1 MQRQAPISTR
11 GQPSAVGAG
20 LCNPPHP
27 GRAGSRRA
35 HRTPGRRLPHRLRR
49 RLCDAEGA
57 DAFGG
62 RGAAARCAL
71 PGRCGVAAGEPW
83 IPVPLSRRPGQRAA
97 GGVRCLSEEGTRGRG
112 SMCSGGWV
120 GRGDIWCFFCGC
132 QPCGPASSR
141 RRHGPEAKWHEGV
154 VHLATASACSGLHMQ
169 TPTCV
174 SPPHARAGTHST
186 HTADTSGGGGVGIF
200 LFVVKGWSPGGY
212 QWLLQTAD
220 GHPPPPAAPPLCA
233 RGSQFRLRGRK

>member
-83 IPVPLSRRPGQRAA
+83 IPVPLSRRLGQRAA
-97 GGVRCLSEEGTRGRG
+97 GGVRCLSEEGTGGRG
-112 SMCSGGWV
+112 SMCSGGV
-120 GRGDIWCFFCGC
+120 GGSGGHLVFFLWLPALWPCVISPAPRARG
-132 QPCGPASSR
+132 QVAR
-141 RRHGPEAKWHEGV
+141 RRRSPRHGFCLQRSPCADAHLRIATPREGRDTQHTHRGHKW
-154 VHLATASACSGLHMQ
+154 
-169 TPTCV
+169 
-174 SPPHARAGTHST
+174 
-186 HTADTSGGGGVGIF
+186 GGG
-200 LFVVKGWSPGGY
+200 L
-212 QWLLQTAD
+212 
-220 GHPPPPAAPPLCA
+220 
-233 RGSQFRLRGRK
+233 GSFSLW